1 MQEAAGHFP
10 VTHAR
15 TVRFP
20 VAPADREQSVAD
32 LKDATQPLKE
42 HAGFQHAYWLYDEG
56 HGVMLSVAL
65 YDSAEAEA
73 AAWRVMKPR
82 LEARMQ
88 ELGVAYEV
96 HTHEVVHE
104 L

>member
-15 TVRFP
+15 TVRFHVSP
-20 VAPADREQSVAD
+20 DDREQSIAD
-32 LKDATQPLKE
+32 LRESTLPLKD

-56 HGVMLSVAL
+56 HGLMTSVVL
-65 YDSAEAEA
+65 YDSADAEA
-73 AAWRVMKPR
+73 AAWREMKPR

-88 ELGVAYEV
+88 GLGVTYEV